1 MEPNA
6 QTNAARTTDR
16 PSAAPPSPPP
26 PTRVLLVE
34 DNPGDARLIREFIRE
49 ADAESFDVERAE
61 RLDAA
66 LARLAQEGV
75 DLVLLDLSLPDSHGI
90 ETFRK
95 LHTAAPNVPT
105 IVLSGLNDESV
116 ALQAV
121 HDGAQDY
128 LMKGQGDGRLLVR
141 AMRYAL
147 ERARTAAQL
156 AAYAEELRTRNTQ
169 LEADL
174 HMARGIQRAFLPAQ
188 FPAFPAGAAPEQ
200 SRLQFHHLYQPAAA
214 VGGDFFSVF
223 ALSDAVAGVF
233 ICDVMGHGLRAALI
247 TAVLRGLV
255 EELRPQASEPGA
267 FLATMNRNLHAILRR
282 TDETI
287 LATAFLLTV
296 DLEAGQLR
304 FANAGHPSP
313 LHLRR
318 AAGQVAP
325 LKDCD
330 PRHGP
335 ALGLFAEAHF
345 PTCSCPVNGG
355 DAVMLFTDGLH
366 EAEGPDGEEFGM
378 ARMEAC
384 VRARLARP
392 TGGLFVELLGAAEG
406 FAAGR
411 PFEDDV
417 CLVGVDF
424 APVSGGPAGG
434 LAG

>member
-1 MEPNA
+1 MEPSA
-6 QTNAARTTDR
+6 QTNTVRKMDLSPATQ
-16 PSAAPPSPPP
+16 PPL

-34 DNPGDARLIREFIRE
+34 DNAGDARLIHEFIRE
-49 ADAESFDVERAE
+49 TDAEGFDVERAE
-61 RLDAA
+61 RLAAA
-66 LARLAQEGV
+66 LTRLSQGGV
-75 DLVLLDLSLPDSHGI
+75 NLVLLDLSLPDSHGI

-95 LHTAAPNVPT
+95 LHAAAPSIPT

-128 LMKGQGDGRLLVR
+128 LMKGHGDGRLLVR

-147 ERARTAAQL
+147 ERARTATQL
-156 AAYAEELRTRNTQ
+156 AAYAEELRSRNAQ

-188 FPAFPAGAAPEQ
+188 FPAFPAGAPPEH
-200 SRLQFHHLYQPAAA
+200 SRLQFHHLYMPAAT

-223 ALSDAVAGVF
+223 PLSDTAAGVF

-255 EELRPQASEPGA
+255 EELRPQASEPGG
-267 FLATMNRNLHAILRR
+267 FLAAMNRNLHAILRR

-287 LATAFLLTV
+287 LATAFLLTA

-318 AAGQVAP
+318 SAGQVVS
-325 LKDCD
+325 LKDSD

-335 ALGLFAEAHF
+335 ALGLLAEGSF
-345 PTCSCPVNGG
+345 PTCSCPVEGG
-355 DAVMLFTDGLH
+355 DAVVLFTDGLH
-366 EAEGPDGEEFGM
+366 EAEGCDGEEFGL

-384 VRARLARP
+384 VRDGLARP
-392 TGGLFVELLGAAEG
+392 TRDLFADLLDAAERH
-406 FAAGR
+406 AAGR

-424 APVSGGPAGG
+424 APKFGVPAGG
-434 LAG
+434 QAG

>member
-6 QTNAARTTDR
+6 QTNTARTTD
-16 PSAAPPSPPP
+16 PPAETASSPAR

-34 DNPGDARLIREFIRE
+34 DNPGDARLICEFIHE
-49 ADAESFDVERAE
+49 TDAASFDVEGAE
-61 RLDAA
+61 RLGVA
-66 LARLAQEGV
+66 LARLAQGGV
-75 DLVLLDLSLPDSHGI
+75 DLVLLDLSLPDSSGI

-95 LHTAAPNVPT
+95 LHAAAPNVPT

-116 ALQAV
+116 ALKAV

-156 AAYAEELRTRNTQ
+156 EAYAEELRSRNAQ

-174 HMARGIQRAFLPAQ
+174 HMARSIQRAFLPAQ
-188 FPAFPAGAAPEQ
+188 FPVFPASAPPER
-200 SRLQFHHLYQPAAA
+200 SRLQFQHLYKPAAA

-223 ALSDAVAGVF
+223 ALGDAAAGVF

-267 FLATMNRNLHAILRR
+267 FLAAMNRNLHAILRR

-287 LATAFLLTV
+287 LATAFLLTANL
-296 DLEAGQLR
+296 DTGKLL

-318 AAGQVAP
+318 AAGEVAS
-325 LKDCD
+325 LKDYD
-330 PRHGP
+330 LRHGP
-335 ALGLFAEAHF
+335 ALGLFADAKF
-345 PTCSCPVNGG
+345 PTCSCRIEGG
-355 DAVMLFTDGLH
+355 DAVVLFTDGLH
-366 EAEGPDGEEFGM
+366 EAEGPGGEEFGM
-378 ARMEAC
+378 ARLEAC
-384 VRARLARP
+384 VRTHLTRP
-392 TGGLFVELLGAAEG
+392 TSGLFADLLCAAEA

-411 PFEDDV
+411 PLEDDV

-424 APVSGGPAGG
+424 VPAGGPAG
-434 LAG
+434 

>member
-1 MEPNA
+1 MEPNTQA
-6 QTNAARTTDR
+6 DTARATD
-16 PSAAPPSPPP
+16 PPAAAPSPAP

-49 ADAESFDVERAE
+49 TDAESFDVQGAE
-61 RLDAA
+61 RLGVA
-66 LARLAQEGV
+66 LDRLAQGGV

-90 ETFRK
+90 ETFLK
-95 LHTAAPNVPT
+95 LHAAAPSVPT

-141 AMRYAL
+141 AMRYAQ
-147 ERARTAAQL
+147 ERAHTAAQL
-156 AAYAEELRTRNTQ
+156 AAYADELRSRNAQ

-174 HMARGIQRAFLPAQ
+174 QMARSIQRAFLPAQ
-188 FPAFPAGAAPEQ
+188 FPVFPAGAPPER
-200 SRLQFHHLYQPAAA
+200 SRLQFHHLYRPAAA

-223 ALSDAVAGVF
+223 ALGDAAAGVF

-267 FLATMNRNLHAILRR
+267 FLATMNRNLHAILQR

-287 LATAFLLTV
+287 LATAFLLMLDIET
-296 DLEAGQLR
+296 DQLR

-318 AAGQVAP
+318 AAGQVAS
-325 LKDCD
+325 LKDYD

-335 ALGLFAEAHF
+335 ALGLFAEARF
-345 PTCSCPVNGG
+345 PTCSCPVQSG
-355 DAVMLFTDGLH
+355 DAIVLFTDGLH
-366 EAEGPDGEEFGM
+366 EAEGPGGEEFGM

-384 VRARLARP
+384 VRDRLTRP
-392 TGGLFVELLGAAEG
+392 TGELLVDLLSAAER

-411 PFEDDV
+411 PFADDV

-424 APVSGGPAGG
+424 AASSGVPAGGPAG
-434 LAG
+434 

>member
-1 MEPNA
+1 MEPTPS
-6 QTNAARTTDR
+6 TNTARMTD
-16 PSAAPPSPPP
+16 PPAAAPSSPK

-49 ADAESFDVERAE
+49 VDGQLFEVEGAE
-61 RLDAA
+61 RLVVA
-66 LARLAQEGV
+66 LERLAQGGV

-95 LHTAAPNVPT
+95 LHAAAPNIPA
-105 IVLSGLNDESV
+105 IVLSGLNDESI

-128 LMKGQGDGRLLVR
+128 LMKGQGEGRLLVR

-147 ERARTAAQL
+147 ERARTATQL
-156 AAYAEELRTRNTQ
+156 AAYAEELRSRNAQ

-174 HMARGIQRAFLPAQ
+174 QMARGIQRAFLPAQ
-188 FPAFPAGAAPEQ
+188 FPTFPAGTPQ
-200 SRLQFHHLYQPAAA
+200 GLSRLQFHHLYKPADT

-223 ALSDAVAGVF
+223 ALSDSMAGVF

-267 FLATMNRNLHAILRR
+267 FLAAMNRNLHAILRR

-287 LATAFLLTV
+287 LATAFLLTA
-296 DLEAGQLR
+296 DLETHQLR

-313 LHLRR
+313 LHLQR

-335 ALGLFAEAHF
+335 ALGLFAEARF

-355 DAVMLFTDGLH
+355 DAVVLFTDGLH

-392 TGGLFVELLGAAEG
+392 TGGLFADLLGAAEG

-411 PFEDDV
+411 PFADDV

-424 APVSGGPAGG
+424 AAAAGVPTGGPAG
-434 LAG
+434 

>member
-1 MEPNA
+1 MEPSA
-6 QTNAARTTDR
+6 QNNTVRKTDR
-16 PSAAPPSPPP
+16 PAAALPSPLQ
-26 PTRVLLVE
+26 TRVLLVE

-49 ADAESFDVERAE
+49 ADVESFDVEMAE

-66 LARLAQEGV
+66 LERLKQGGV

-90 ETFRK
+90 ETFQK
-95 LHTAAPNVPT
+95 LHAAAPNVPT

-128 LMKGQGDGRLLVR
+128 LMKSQGDGRLLVR

-147 ERARTAAQL
+147 ERAHTAAQL
-156 AAYAEELRTRNTQ
+156 AAYAEELRSRNAQ

-174 HMARGIQRAFLPAQ
+174 HMARNIQRAFLPAQ
-188 FPAFPAGAAPEQ
+188 FPTFPAGATPER
-200 SRLQFHHLYQPAAA
+200 SRLQFHHLYKPAAV

-223 ALSDAVAGVF
+223 ALSDTAAGVF

-267 FLATMNRNLHAILRR
+267 FLAAMNRSLHGILRR
-282 TDETI
+282 MDETI
-287 LATAFLLTV
+287 LATAFLLTADV
-296 DLEAGQLR
+296 EAWQLR

-318 AAGQVAP
+318 SAGMVAA

-335 ALGLFAEAHF
+335 ALGLFAEATF
-345 PTCSCPVNGG
+345 PTCSCPLTSG
-355 DAVMLFTDGLH
+355 DAVVLFTDGLH
-366 EAEGPDGEEFGM
+366 EAEGPGGEEFGM

-384 VRARLARP
+384 VQARLAQP
-392 TGGLFVELLGAAEG
+392 TGGLFTDLLNAAEG
-406 FAAGR
+406 FAEGR
-411 PFEDDV
+411 PFGDDV
-417 CLVGVDF
+417 CLVGVDC
-424 APVSGGPAGG
+424 VSPASVPAGGPAG
-434 LAG
+434 